1 MTNPSNK
8 QSQPIVVVPRIQEL
22 QVYTFSFFLCYLHSK
37 CLALDIAELHYC
49 HYEVTES
56 GKLPF
61 KGKKKKYGYPGV
73 NMLSWLRYNL
83 STIISSLQKWNIWK
97 WAKWRKE
104 TGNSWSCCIAA
115 LRVVILKQEKS
126 TAKISHI
133 AIFRLFLYIFFKLS
147 FTYYGKWSL
156 PLLLPDQQ
164 NIK

>member
-1 MTNPSNK
+1 M
-8 QSQPIVVVPRIQEL
+8 PRKNSGTSSLYVLLFPVLLAFQVFSLRYCWASLLPLWSDWIWKTSIQGE
-22 QVYTFSFFLCYLHSK
+22 
-37 CLALDIAELHYC
+37 
-49 HYEVTES
+49 
-56 GKLPF
+56 
-61 KGKKKKYGYPGV
+61 KKYGYPGV

-104 TGNSWSCCIAA
+104 TGNSWSCCVAD
-115 LRVVILKQEKS
+115 LRVVILKHEKG

-133 AIFRLFLYIFFKLS
+133 AIFRLFLYFFKLS